1 VNFTHTYHP
10 DHRLASSTPSNAAF
24 LWQPLAGGT
33 DAFAAANGLNQYAS
47 MTPAGQGARTLTYD
61 ALQNLTS
68 DGVNTFGFDL
78 ENRMLSASKA
88 GMSAVYTYDPL
99 GRRVAK
105 SVNGAAMATLFDGD
119 SEIGDI
125 EGGVY
130 VRRYV
135 PGPGIDAPV
144 AIREGAGWVWPRRD
158 RLGSVIART
167 DAGGLVGSAI
177 TYDPYG
183 TSAQASAAAGGFLFT
198 GRRYDAET
206 GLYYIRARMYS
217 PALGR
222 FLQTDPVG
230 YADQM
235 NLYAYVGNDPG
246 NATDPSGREKLGV
259 YLDAEVGLGVDLRAN
274 FKASWDTTH
283 KELRVDVQLGG
294 GVGTRLTGALGGF
307 IAPSREDGF
316 SISGDVSAQASAVGS
331 GKPVLPSVGAS
342 ADIKLL
348 GGTASSARGLE
359 GRLLEKPTTDFVA
372 GVGPFAVTKETAT
385 AGAGPDV
392 GASATVNAEV
402 GASVSFKPLV
412 DKMNVV
418 FGTSQSQT
426 SGKGQSDQTR
436 TTSTGS
442 RLARKPQ

>member
-1 VNFTHTYHP
+1 
-10 DHRLASSTPSNAAF
+10 
-24 LWQPLAGGT
+24 
-33 DAFAAANGLNQYAS
+33 
-47 MTPAGQGARTLTYD
+47 
-61 ALQNLTS
+61 
-68 DGVNTFGFDL
+68 VNTFGFDL

-167 DAGGLVGSAI
+167 NAGGIEGSAI

-183 TSAQASAAAGGFLFT
+183 TSAQASATAGGFLFT

-246 NATDPSGREKLGV
+246 NATDPSGEFPLAIV
-259 YLDAEVGLGVDLRAN
+259 PVLRAVRI
-274 FKASWDTTH
+274 AM
-283 KELRVDVQLGG
+283 RVN
-294 GVGTRLTGALGGF
+294 
-307 IAPSREDGF
+307 SM
-316 SISGDVSAQASAVGS
+316 GS
-331 GKPVLPSVGAS
+331 GSQAPFLGSPAAQYHYSVVGGAS
-342 ADIKLL
+342 CACPMIPYDIVSSPTASDAGSVDKAGNWTTS
-348 GGTASSARGLE
+348 GGTVVANHGKKVTGETYATGKHSPRSHSGFVGFTLSRVLFE
-359 GRLLEKPTTDFVA
+359 PTPV
-372 GVGPFAVTKETAT
+372 
-385 AGAGPDV
+385 
-392 GASATVNAEV
+392 
-402 GASVSFKPLV
+402 
-412 DKMNVV
+412 
-418 FGTSQSQT
+418 
-426 SGKGQSDQTR
+426 
-436 TTSTGS
+436 
-442 RLARKPQ
+442 

>member
-1 VNFTHTYHP
+1 
-10 DHRLASSTPSNAAF
+10 
-24 LWQPLAGGT
+24 
-33 DAFAAANGLNQYAS
+33 
-47 MTPAGQGARTLTYD
+47 
-61 ALQNLTS
+61 
-68 DGVNTFGFDL
+68 VNTFGFDL

-158 RLGSVIART
+158 RLGSVIGRT
-167 DAGGLVGSAI
+167 NASGLSGSAV

-183 TSAQASAAAGGFLFT
+183 TSAQASATAGGFLFT

-246 NATDPSGREKLGV
+246 N
-259 YLDAEVGLGVDLRAN
+259 
-274 FKASWDTTH
+274 
-283 KELRVDVQLGG
+283 RVDPMGQEMVLFGTDADRASFLNSVSQITGVPVRETASGHVWAFTDFSHPTNAAGSALREALYSEATIFFNVESGG
-294 GVGTRLTGALGGF
+294 AGFLADFDQEIIDPDDLSSILRQDAKFANALLTHELAERTYAAENVSDNPNDDPFIPAHKFALGKEAAVFGATTRGESAKGSTVTF
-307 IAPSREDGF
+307 TYKNADSDIVAQYKAAIDRDGR
-316 SISGDVSAQASAVGS
+316 
-331 GKPVLPSVGAS
+331 
-342 ADIKLL
+342 IKLK
-348 GGTASSARGLE
+348 RV
-359 GRLLEKPTTDFVA
+359 R
-372 GVGPFAVTKETAT
+372 
-385 AGAGPDV
+385 
-392 GASATVNAEV
+392 
-402 GASVSFKPLV
+402 
-412 DKMNVV
+412 
-418 FGTSQSQT
+418 
-426 SGKGQSDQTR
+426 
-436 TTSTGS
+436 
-442 RLARKPQ
+442 